1 MRSRGN
7 ANYWHKIT
15 QGFPP
20 ECLNCPTPSHCRSE
34 PEGTAG
40 YCRTA
45 VEGPVARTVA
55 FNLAMRYCHRAVR
68 ADVPNTDAGASGQQE
83 APTLFC
89 GRNPNVAAELNFK
102 SLLLRRRCVC
112 PAPVGRQGSCPT
124 VRTKRSTS

>member
-45 VEGPVARTVA
+45 VEGPLASFCRETHAFEAMGVNYPIKPGQIDGRCRHSLCHLGAIFVAKA
-55 FNLAMRYCHRAVR
+55 AGSLGMRVWSRRSKAEC
-68 ADVPNTDAGASGQQE
+68 VPPREED
-83 APTLFC
+83 
-89 GRNPNVAAELNFK
+89 
-102 SLLLRRRCVC
+102 
-112 PAPVGRQGSCPT
+112 
-124 VRTKRSTS
+124 